1 MKLLF
6 FDTETTGLPLNP
18 KASFQDIDN
27 WPRIVQIAW
36 IVCDENRNITSKYN
50 SLIKPNGFTIPSD
63 AVAIHS
69 ITTDLA
75 QSQGVIIEQILTA
88 FLNEV
93 KCVDGICAYNIDFDK
108 NVILSEMVRLN
119 LDTNLIEH
127 KPQADIMILG
137 TDYCKI
143 PHSYHGY
150 RYPKLM
156 ELFGKLFSKSF
167 ENAHD
172 AYEDTLATFQ
182 CFWKLYDLGYV
193 DKEEYSFLLSEEERA
208 SLAHSYTKRAIE
220 NVWGTS
226 RGETES
232 TETLYLKAA
241 RLGDTEAMYKLALI
255 NKGSIV
261 SDRTDYDTAIKWLEE
276 IIRLSKA
283 KKVLYYED
291 SLRDLVQLYK
301 KTGNQQKVSYYQ
313 KLIDE
318 EIVRK
323 HNKIKEDA
331 EKSESGFFT
340 LVLSVSEGNN
350 GFLKDKEKAYVLME
364 KGIAKG
370 YRSLYWMYSEY
381 LRGKGDARYFEYLIE
396 NIKDDERSLAR
407 EYEQN
412 KWLFSKRSAD
422 YLHKSHK
429 NIWLTKKYRLV
440 AEAYLN
446 GFGVDKS
453 VKTAMYYLD
462 KALSCDRDDR
472 ETIKLYAKVLTG
484 QYGEEFVNYRYA
496 QALIDSLPLKYMDD
510 KSFYALL
517 GDAYFGETK
526 RNFFKA
532 SRLYDNYPTISS
544 YKSIIRKKYCMMRNV
559 ILIAVFMAICGTIA
573 VIALT

>member
-36 IVCDENRNITSKYN
+36 IVCDENRIITSKFN

-63 AVAIHS
+63 AVAIHG
-69 ITTDLA
+69 ITTDIA
-75 QSQGVIIEQILTA
+75 QSQGVKIEQILSA

-93 KCVDGICAYNIDFDK
+93 RCVDGICAYNIDFDK
-108 NVILSEMVRLN
+108 NAILSEMVRLN
-119 LDTNLIEH
+119 LDTNLFEH
-127 KPQADIMILG
+127 KPQADIMIIG
-137 TDYCKI
+137 RDYCKI
-143 PHSYHGY
+143 PHSYYGY

-193 DKEEYSFLLSEEERA
+193 EKEEYSFLLSEEERT
-208 SLAHSYTKRAIE
+208 SLARSYTKRAIE

-232 TETLYLKAA
+232 TESLYLKAA
-241 RLGDTEAMYKLALI
+241 HLGDTEAMYKLALM

-261 SDRTDYDTAIKWLEE
+261 SVRTDYDTAIKWLEE
-276 IIRLSKA
+276 IIRLSKT

-291 SLRDLVQLYK
+291 SLKDLVWLYK

-313 KLIDE
+313 KLLDE

-323 HNKIKEDA
+323 YNEILEDS
-331 EKSESGFFT
+331 EKSESDFYK
-340 LVLSVSEGNN
+340 LVLSVTEGNN
-350 GFLKDKEKAYVLME
+350 GFLKDKEKAYALME

-370 YRSLYWMYSEY
+370 YRSLYWMYSVY

-396 NIKDDERSLAR
+396 SIKDDESTLRQ
-407 EYEQN
+407 EFEKN
-412 KWLFSKRSAD
+412 KRFYSKWSAD
-422 YLHKSHK
+422 YLDKSHK
-429 NIWLTKKYRLV
+429 YWLTVKYMLV

-446 GFGVDKS
+446 GFGVDKNI
-453 VKTAMYYLD
+453 KTAIYYFD

-472 ETIKLYAKVLTG
+472 YTIKSYAKVLTG
-484 QYGEEFVNYRYA
+484 QFGEEHVNYHYA
-496 QALIDSLPLKYMDD
+496 QVLIERLPLKDMND

-517 GDAYFGETK
+517 ADAYFGETK

-532 SRLYDNYPTISS
+532 SRLYDNYPEIGS
-544 YKSIIRKKYCMMRNV
+544 YKSKIRSNFCMMRNV
-559 ILIAVFMAICGTIA
+559 ILIAVLMTICGTIA